1 MGRSMETH
9 QIETDDGWRI
19 HLHRYPP
26 AAGSPGAPVLFVH
39 GMGANRYNFDL
50 NPHLSLARH
59 AAAAGFDAWVIE
71 LRGRGKSPAPAGAV
85 ADWDFEDF
93 LHRDLRRAV
102 ALVRER
108 TGRPLHW
115 VGHSM
120 GGMLGVAYAE
130 IYGQDDLCSLVL
142 FATPLVF
149 GRRQWLIK
157 AWGWLAQVHRV
168 LPTMDQERW
177 GRRALPLMQRSSR
190 ALDFF
195 LRYLANPDNVD
206 DETVQELFQ
215 KLVTNEAPRIILQFS
230 DWVRSGEFRSAD
242 RSFSYSA
249 HLGRVSLPCLFISGV
264 SDRMAPPRY
273 TRREVKRLG
282 SRQIEQIE
290 LGRAQGFSIDYGHGD
305 MVVGKEAPRE
315 VYPLVVDWLRRRTG

>member
-1 MGRSMETH
+1 METH
-9 QIETDDGWRI
+9 RFETDDGWHI

-26 AAGSPGAPVLFVH
+26 AAAAPGAPVLFVH
-39 GMGANRYNFDL
+39 GMGANRHNFDL
-50 NPHLSLARH
+50 NPRHSLARH
-59 AAAAGFDAWVIE
+59 VAAAGFDAWVVE
-71 LRGRGKSPAPAGAV
+71 LRGRGASPVPPDRL

-93 LHRDLRRAV
+93 LHRDMRRAV

-108 TGRPLHW
+108 CGQPVHW

-130 IYGQDDLCSLVL
+130 VYGQRDLRSLVL

-149 GRRQWLIK
+149 GRRQWMIK

-206 DETVQELFQ
+206 DETVQELFH

-249 HLGRVSLPCLFISGV
+249 HLGRVSLPSLFISGV

-273 TRREVKRLG
+273 TRREAKRLG
-282 SRQIEQIE
+282 SRQVELIE

-305 MVVGKEAPRE
+305 MVVGKQAPRE